1 MGTYDMTHPVSQNSG
16 TNGRRLNRNM
26 KRRRAVMKNLEP
38 KIEDRKKFDID
49 LEYGKVREQQVAD
62 MLQDKKIEV
71 KSERDVWQKTGNI
84 AIEYECY
91 GKPSGIN
98 ATESDYWF
106 HNLCIGDETFATLVF
121 DTASLKR
128 IIANLD
134 KKRSVSGGDNNA
146 SRMYLLNLQKL
157 FSSDVIKAFKEQADA
172 A

>member
-1 MGTYDMTHPVSQNSG
+1 MN
-16 TNGRRLNRNM
+16 
-26 KRRRAVMKNLEP
+26 NLEP
-38 KIEDRKKFDID
+38 SVENRKKFDID
-49 LEYGKVREQQVAD
+49 LEYGKVREQIVAD

-106 HNLCIGDETFATLVF
+106 HNLCIGEDIFATIVF
-121 DTASLKR
+121 DTNSLKR
-128 IIANLD
+128 IINNLD
-134 KKRSVSGGDNNA
+134 YKRSVSGGDNNA

-157 FSSDVIKAFKEQADA
+157 FSSDVIKAFKEQQDEQKQ
-172 A
+172 

>member
-1 MGTYDMTHPVSQNSG
+1 
-16 TNGRRLNRNM
+16 
-26 KRRRAVMKNLEP
+26 MKNLEP
-38 KIEDRKKFDID
+38 KTEDRKKFDID
-49 LEYGKVREQQVAD
+49 LEYGKVREKQVAD

-106 HNLCIGDETFATLVF
+106 HNLCIGDETFATIVF
-121 DTASLKR
+121 DTKSLKK
-128 IIANLD
+128 IIHNLD
-134 KKRSVSGGDNNA
+134 YKRSVSGGDNNA

-157 FSSDVIKAFKEQADA
+157 FSSDVIKAFRGGKSNA
-172 A
+172 

>member
-1 MGTYDMTHPVSQNSG
+1 ME
-16 TNGRRLNRNM
+16 
-26 KRRRAVMKNLEP
+26 NLEP

-49 LEYGKVREQQVAD
+49 LEYGKVREQMVAD

-106 HNLCIGDETFATLVF
+106 HNLCIGDETFATIVF
-121 DTASLKR
+121 DTNSLKR

-134 KKRSVSGGDNNA
+134 SKRSVSGGDNNA
-146 SRMYLLNLQKL
+146 ARMYLLNLQKL
-157 FSSDVIKAFKEQADA
+157 FSSDVIKAFKETKDA

>member
-1 MGTYDMTHPVSQNSG
+1 MT
-16 TNGRRLNRNM
+16 
-26 KRRRAVMKNLEP
+26 NLEP
-38 KIEDRKKFDID
+38 ATKDRKKFDID
-49 LEYGKVREQQVAD
+49 LEYGKVREKMVAD

-106 HNLCIGDETFATLVF
+106 HNLCIGDETFATIVF
-121 DTASLKR
+121 DTQSLKR
-128 IIANLD
+128 IISNLD
-134 KKRSVSGGDNNA
+134 SKRSVSGGDNNA
-146 SRMYLLNLQKL
+146 ARMYLLNLQKL
-157 FSSDVIKAFKEQADA
+157 FSSDVIKAFKETKDA

>member
-1 MGTYDMTHPVSQNSG
+1 
-16 TNGRRLNRNM
+16 
-26 KRRRAVMKNLEP
+26 MKNLEP
-38 KIEDRKKFDID
+38 CVEDRKKFDID
-49 LEYGKVREQQVAD
+49 LEYGKVREQLVAD

-106 HNLCIGDETFATLVF
+106 HNLCIGEDVFATLVF
-121 DTASLKR
+121 DTNSLRR
-128 IIANLD
+128 IIDNLD
-134 KKRSVSGGDNNA
+134 SKKSVSGGDNNA
-146 SRMYLLNLQKL
+146 SRMYLLNLKKL
-157 FSSDVIKAFKEQADA
+157 FSSDVIKAFKENKDDVA

>member
-1 MGTYDMTHPVSQNSG
+1 
-16 TNGRRLNRNM
+16 
-26 KRRRAVMKNLEP
+26 MKNLEP

-84 AIEYECY
+84 AIEYESY

-106 HNLCIGDETFATLVF
+106 HNLCIGSETFATIVF

-128 IIANLD
+128 IIDNLD
-134 KKRSVSGGDNNA
+134 NKRVVSGGDHNA
-146 SRMYLLNLQKL
+146 SKMYLLNLQKL
-157 FSSDVIKAFKEQADA
+157 FSSDVIKAFKENKDA